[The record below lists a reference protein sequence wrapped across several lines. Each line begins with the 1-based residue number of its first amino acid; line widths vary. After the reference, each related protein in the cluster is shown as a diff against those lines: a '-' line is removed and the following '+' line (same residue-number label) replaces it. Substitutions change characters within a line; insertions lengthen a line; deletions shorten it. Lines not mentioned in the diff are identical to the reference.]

1 MGERRWGVCAA
12 CDTCVHAAPGV
23 GGDRDDLTIH
33 LSAAPPVLSAI
44 RSLIIAALSR
54 QSFSPRNA
62 IISRLDEGGGDW
74 GRRGCGSQ
82 GGRNC
87 YVFRCFNDFGPVT
100 PLAGVNT
107 RWRGFIRY
115 CRDMLGLRGMEFSVI
130 VDVARTVEC
139 VRWEK

>member
-62 IISRLDEGGGDW
+62 IISRLDEGGGGW
-74 GRRGCGSQ
+74 GRRAVALRADGT
-82 GGRNC
+82 
-87 YVFRCFNDFGPVT
+87 VT
-100 PLAGVNT
+100 
-107 RWRGFIRY
+107 
-115 CRDMLGLRGMEFSVI
+115 CLGASMILVQ
-130 VDVARTVEC
+130 
-139 VRWEK
+139 